1 MQFVGASNSCRL
13 SAALEDLGVTTGRVT
28 TANWKPSKDSV
39 EVLAAYVKASVEGE
53 KPEAVVFQMHDNL
66 LYMGRNIGSSSKQP
80 FKDKTGNYYVE
91 GTWSWP

>member
-39 EVLAAYVKASVEGE
+39 EVLAAYVRASV
-53 KPEAVVFQMHDNL
+53 
-66 LYMGRNIGSSSKQP
+66 
-80 FKDKTGNYYVE
+80 
-91 GTWSWP
+91 